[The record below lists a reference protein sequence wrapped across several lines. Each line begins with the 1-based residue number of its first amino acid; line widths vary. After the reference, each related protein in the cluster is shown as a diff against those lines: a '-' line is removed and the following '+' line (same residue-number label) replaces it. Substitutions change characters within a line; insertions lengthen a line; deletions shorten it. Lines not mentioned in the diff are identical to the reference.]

1 MTTVTFQFKKK
12 KMIDSFLPI
21 ISVVREH
28 WWAQAA
34 VTFIPLF
41 SVFFQGQGQRL
52 NRLSIFSLPEVM
64 SSIYEQ
70 DGLRCFMNHTHV
82 HTCTTRDQVKEQERG
97 GKDLLP
103 QVRTRR
109 ERDRLKTWLGDRSLD
124 LHAQGPGF
132 KSTHQQIKRVG
143 AEST

>member
-1 MTTVTFQFKKK
+1 
-12 KMIDSFLPI
+12 
-21 ISVVREH
+21 
-28 WWAQAA
+28 
-34 VTFIPLF
+34 
-41 SVFFQGQGQRL
+41 
-52 NRLSIFSLPEVM
+52 
-64 SSIYEQ
+64 
-70 DGLRCFMNHTHV
+70 MNHTHV
-82 HTCTTRDQVKEQERG
+82 HTCTTGDQVKEQERG